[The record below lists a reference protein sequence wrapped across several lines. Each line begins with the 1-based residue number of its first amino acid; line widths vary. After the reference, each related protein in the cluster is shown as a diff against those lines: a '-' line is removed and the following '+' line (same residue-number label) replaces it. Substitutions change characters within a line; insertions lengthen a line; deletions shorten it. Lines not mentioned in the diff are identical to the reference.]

1 MPLLFQC
8 PKCAQRIRWPEEQAN
23 RPIRCPACNETFTGS
38 RHMALGSVSAPPP
51 EKSVRRE
58 GFFQKLG
65 RKMGGDPALVHEGL
79 IGGALGGIVAGISS
93 GIIAGI
99 SRDGVLDE
107 DAGAAVA
114 AVLAGLFFGSIVGFG
129 LGNLTGAFVGV
140 AARISSRRFK
150 LKPRWAAV
158 LGGTTAGAVVAAVI
172 GNSPLIAL
180 VGAILGCCGGVLWS
194 LVSAWAES
202 SMSTCTRPAPTMDAD
217 TTFRQRYEILESVQ
231 DQSSY
236 RSLRKGR

>member
-1 MPLLFQC
+1 L
-8 PKCAQRIRWPEEQAN
+8 PEEQAN

-38 RHMALGSVSAPPP
+38 RHMALASVSTAP
-51 EKSVRRE
+51 EKNARKE
-58 GFFQKLG
+58 GLFQKLG

-79 IGGALGGIVAGISS
+79 IGGALGGIVAGITS

-99 SRDGVLDE
+99 SPRDGVLDE
-107 DAGAAVA
+107 GAGAGVA

-129 LGNLTGAFVGV
+129 LGILTGAFVGV
-140 AARISSRRFK
+140 GARLSSRRFK

-158 LGGTTAGAVVAAVI
+158 LGGTTAGAVVGAVI
-172 GNSPLIAL
+172 GNTPLLAL
-180 VGAILGCCGGVLWS
+180 LGAGLGCCGGLFWS

-202 SMSTCTRPAPTMDAD
+202 SMSTSTRAAPTVDAD
-217 TTFRQRYEILESVQ
+217 STFRQRYEILESVQ